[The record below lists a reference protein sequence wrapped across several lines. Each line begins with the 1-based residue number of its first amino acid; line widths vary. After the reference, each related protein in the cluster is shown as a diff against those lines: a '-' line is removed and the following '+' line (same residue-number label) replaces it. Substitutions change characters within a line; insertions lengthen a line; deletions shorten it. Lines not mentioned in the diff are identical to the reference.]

1 MRWSVKFALLAVV
14 VSLGFWSPGVAGES
28 TTFDRMVAQYE
39 AVRLALLHDGT
50 DDVAGAAHHI
60 HRLAAELE
68 DSLDPQ
74 TAGISPE
81 NVEELREILPSIQ
94 ESSSE
99 LAKAAAISEARESF
113 GALSKALVQ
122 YRRLV
127 TDPTPAVAF
136 CSMAQK
142 VWLQPSGEIGNPYY
156 GQSMARCGEFVSK

>member
-1 MRWSVKFALLAVV
+1 MHWSLRFTVLAMVCCV
-14 VSLGFWSPGVAGES
+14 GSWSTVLAGEP
-28 TTFDRMVAQYE
+28 TTFDRMMSRYE
-39 AVRLALLHDGT
+39 TIRLALLHDGM
-50 DDVAGAAHHI
+50 DDLADAARGI
-60 HRLAAELE
+60 HRLSTELE

-113 GALSKALVQ
+113 GELSKALVQ

-127 TDPTPAVAF
+127 TGPVPAVAF

-156 GQSMARCGEFVSK
+156 GQSMARCGEFVSQ